1 MNADDGIRAKKEKS
15 QDSLLKQPS
24 TINRNGMSSLFQYF
38 KKFNPLSKEA
48 EKAIAE
54 ISSIVTIKKNKDL
67 QPIGHTCKT
76 IYFIKKGVARIY
88 YFKDGIDITESF
100 FFEDSI
106 IARVESLFTGK
117 PSRKAIQILE
127 DAEIIAINST
137 QLFKLYDTYPEIERL
152 FRKIFEAA
160 YVETVNRIEGMQFH
174 SAEERYNALLSE
186 APNVLMRVPLK
197 YVASFLGITQVSLS
211 RIRGHR

>member
-1 MNADDGIRAKKEKS
+1 MDA
-15 QDSLLKQPS
+15 
-24 TINRNGMSSLFQYF
+24 LFQYF

-48 EKAIAE
+48 EKAIAD

-88 YFKDGIDITESF
+88 YFKDGIDITERF
-100 FFEDSI
+100 FFENSI

-174 SAEERYNALLSE
+174 SAEERYNALLIE
-186 APNVLMRVPLK
+186 DPNVLMRVPLK

-211 RIRGHR
+211 RIRGYR

>member
-1 MNADDGIRAKKEKS
+1 MD
-15 QDSLLKQPS
+15 
-24 TINRNGMSSLFQYF
+24 SLFQYF
-38 KKFNPLSKEA
+38 RKFNTLSKGA
-48 EKAIAE
+48 EKAIAD
-54 ISSIVTIKKNKDL
+54 ISSIGTIKKNKDL

-100 FFEDSI
+100 FFENSI

-127 DAEIIAINST
+127 DAEIFAINANR
-137 QLFKLYDTYPEIERL
+137 LFKLYDSFPEIERL

-160 YVETVNRIEGMQFH
+160 YVETVNRIEGIQFH

-197 YVASFLGITQVSLS
+197 YVASYLGITQVSLS
-211 RIRGHR
+211 RIRANR